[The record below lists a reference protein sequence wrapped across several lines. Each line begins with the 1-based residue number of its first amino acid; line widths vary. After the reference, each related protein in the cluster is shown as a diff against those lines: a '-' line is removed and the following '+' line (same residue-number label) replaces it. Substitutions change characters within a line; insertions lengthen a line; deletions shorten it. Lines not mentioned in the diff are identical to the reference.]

1 MSSGFE
7 KFRQRDTNNSSD
19 HSLRESKRFDSNRW
33 SSTGSRSF
41 AESSTAGQGST
52 RHSFAQDRTRSS
64 RSFSRERLSE
74 LRAELMEISS
84 REETTKEEESD
95 VLDDSKILRRSNER
109 KKIVFSSIND
119 EGYDPLKAGSS
130 SSTLSLSTLRG
141 ETTSREEITEED
153 ETDVID
159 DGEMLR
165 RFNQLKKKIFS
176 SINDK
181 SYDPLEV
188 GSSSSTSSLSTLSG
202 EDTSEEVGHSLTDHF
217 TGDWS
222 PSWAKTQSMF
232 STEFTEY
239 DEDFQKQYKNNKW
252 ENKQFRQSLNEYKNS
267 ENSIDMLRNLKNNV
281 INSFNSAVFNIRNR
295 MNRILTR
302 KSNDIPMFDVQ
313 WEYCESKSANVR
325 KSRMRKKPKDTASV
339 ILTQK
344 MLLRRRYRYSICNPL
359 LEKGAYP

>member
-7 KFRQRDTNNSSD
+7 KSRQRETTNSSD
-19 HSLRESKRFDSNRW
+19 HALRKSKGFDSNRQ

-41 AESSTAGQGST
+41 AESGTAGQGST

-64 RSFSRERLSE
+64 RPFSRERLSE
-74 LRAELMEISS
+74 LRAELMESS
-84 REETTKEEESD
+84 
-95 VLDDSKILRRSNER
+95 
-109 KKIVFSSIND
+109 
-119 EGYDPLKAGSS
+119 
-130 SSTLSLSTLRG
+130 
-141 ETTSREEITEED
+141 SREEITEE
-153 ETDVID
+153 EESDVID
-159 DGEMLR
+159 DSEMLR
-165 RFNQLKKKIFS
+165 RYNQLKKKIFS

-202 EDTSEEVGHSLTDHF
+202 EATSEEVGHSLTDHF

-239 DEDFQKQYKNNKW
+239 DEDFQKQYKNNEW

-267 ENSIDMLRNLKNNV
+267 VNSANMFRKLKNDV
-281 INSFNSAVFNIRNR
+281 INSFNSVVLNIRNR

-302 KSNDIPMFDVQ
+302 KSNDMPMFEVQ
-313 WEYCESKSANVR
+313 WEYREYKSANVR

-359 LEKGAYP
+359 LEKDVYP